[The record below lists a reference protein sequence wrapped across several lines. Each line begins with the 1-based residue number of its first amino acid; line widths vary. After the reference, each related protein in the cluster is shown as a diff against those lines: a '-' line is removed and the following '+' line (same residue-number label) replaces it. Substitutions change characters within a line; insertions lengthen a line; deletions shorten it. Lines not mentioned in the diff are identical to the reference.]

1 MAREK
6 IYPLMGAFE
15 TLLSGS
21 QRDLVFEAV
30 FPYQRGP
37 APTLRSQQMKR
48 KAECELAQSAEG
60 LKKIWD
66 FFPPVPATESMDHCS
81 YHPPCGL
88 TARGEK
94 RLKWQE
100 DIRALQ
106 KQETAGWSEWGNF
119 DSA

>member
-1 MAREK
+1 MMREK
-6 IYPLMGAFE
+6 ICPLMGAFE

-66 FFPPVPATESMDHCS
+66 FFPPVPAGESMDHCS

-94 RLKWQE
+94 APQVARGYPCFAEARNSGLVRMGK
-100 DIRALQ
+100 L
-106 KQETAGWSEWGNF
+106 
-119 DSA
+119 